1 MHFADYSLLQILAA
15 SIVVLAAAIETGR
28 WFGVR
33 ARQQGIGTVST
44 LQGAILGLLALM
56 IGFTFAVALSRFE
69 ARREGVLNEA
79 NAIGTTALRARL
91 LPEPHGQE
99 CLKLLQEYV
108 RLRLDLAERV
118 LSPSELETA
127 VAQSNAM
134 QEALW
139 LQVKAV
145 AAKDHGMV
153 PTGLFI
159 QSLNEM
165 IDDQEK
171 RIMALT
177 RGVPNIVL
185 IVLYGVAMIAGAF
198 AGYAAA
204 LEKQPS
210 RAPTYVAM
218 ALFTAVILLIQDLD
232 RPSVGFIMVS
242 QQPMRDVA
250 ASITSYSER
259 NTKSL
264 P

>member
-15 SIVVLAAAIETGR
+15 SIVVLAGAIEAGR
-28 WFGVR
+28 WFGIR
-33 ARQQGIGTVST
+33 AQREGVGTVST
-44 LQGAILGLLALM
+44 LQGAVLGLLALM

-79 NAIGTTALRARL
+79 NAIGTAALRARL
-91 LPEPHGQE
+91 LPDPHARE
-99 CLKLLQEYV
+99 CLKLLREYAK
-108 RLRLDLAERV
+108 LRLDLTERV
-118 LSPSELETA
+118 LSSSELETA

-145 AAKDHGMV
+145 AAKDNGMV

-171 RIMALT
+171 RLMALT

-185 IVLYGVAMIAGAF
+185 IVLYGVATVAGAF
-198 AGYAAA
+198 AGYAAGMD
-204 LEKQPS
+204 KQPS
-210 RAPTYVAM
+210 RAPTYVAI
-218 ALFTAVILLIQDLD
+218 AIFTAVILLIQDLD
-232 RPSVGFIMVS
+232 RPSTGFITVS
-242 QQPMRDVA
+242 QKPMRDVA
-250 ASITSYSER
+250 ASLTSYSETS
-259 NTKSL
+259 TKPL